1 VPSRA
6 ALTWEEEWFLDA
18 ARRPGPLCPNP
29 FKLTYPTIAA
39 ARAVADGQAPD
50 DPTLDAY
57 RCRCGAIHLGH
68 STAHHRPPPPERN
81 TP

>member
-1 VPSRA
+1 MSDG
-6 ALTWEEEWFLDA
+6 LTFHERRYFTEA
-18 ARRPGPLCPNP
+18 HRPGPLCPSP

-39 ARAVADGQAPD
+39 ARAVADRQAPE

-68 STAHHRPPPPERN
+68 STVNHRPPPERN
-81 TP
+81 AP